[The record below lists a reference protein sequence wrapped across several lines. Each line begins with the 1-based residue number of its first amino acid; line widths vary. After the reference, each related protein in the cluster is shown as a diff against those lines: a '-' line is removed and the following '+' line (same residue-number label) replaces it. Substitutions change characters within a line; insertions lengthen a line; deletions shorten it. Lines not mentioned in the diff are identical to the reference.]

1 MSLNCIIYLFL
12 VFFFFFKQKTA
23 YEMRISDWSSDVCSS
38 DLPGSVEYLVRRRH
52 RAQPHHAGL
61 DPRNRRGHD
70 PHQRRRSRFLT
81 GSARADDQRRRAVI
95 DPRRIAGGHDSA
107 LEQRRQLG
115 QTFDRA
121 LGARMLVAIDDRL
134 RSFAPLYED
143 RKDFA
148 VEKDDRKSV
157 V

>member
-1 MSLNCIIYLFL
+1 MII
-12 VFFFFFKQKTA
+12 VFFMQTTA

-38 DLPGSVEYLVRRRH
+38 DLL
-52 RAQPHHAGL
+52 A
-61 DPRNRRGHD
+61 PRNRRGHD

-115 QTFDRA
+115 QTFNRA
-121 LGARMLVAIDDRL
+121 LGARMLAA
-134 RSFAPLYED
+134 RSEEHTSELQSLMRNSYA
-143 RKDFA
+143 DFSLTKQKTVPRSLA
-148 VEKDDRKSV
+148 YDEMRCKRRS
-157 V
+157 